1 MRDEE
6 PKQKELTTS
15 PELLL
20 LFYLQTS
27 ERGRQYVPNR
37 RGACC
42 QALRVW
48 LPLTVVPVSSV
59 DLVVQWEFVLLVVR
73 APRAGSCLGIGGAE
87 KGT

>member
-1 MRDEE
+1 MR
-6 PKQKELTTS
+6 S
-15 PELLL
+15 PSRRSSPH
-20 LFYLQTS
+20 LQS
-27 ERGRQYVPNR
+27 CCCSFIYKHLSVGRQYVPNR